1 MEIIVNGE
9 ARQVPDTYTAEQLT
23 EALGLGDKRIAMEV
37 NEGILPRS
45 GYSTHGFAPGDR
57 IEVVQAIGGG

>member
-9 ARQVPDTYTAEQLT
+9 ARQVPDEYTAEQLLQS
-23 EALGLGDKRIAMEV
+23 LGLGGRRVAMEL
-37 NEGILPRS
+37 NQDILPRS
-45 GYSTHGFAPGDR
+45 GYPSQYFSPGDR

>member
-9 ARQVPDTYTAEQLT
+9 ARQVPDEYTAEQLL
-23 EALGLGDKRIAMEV
+23 ESLGLGGRRVAMEL
-37 NEGILPRS
+37 NQEILPRS
-45 GYSTHGFAPGDR
+45 NYPRCFSPGDR

>member
-9 ARQVPDTYTAEQLT
+9 ARQVPDTYTAEQLI
-23 EALGLGDKRIAMEV
+23 ESLGLSGKRIAMEV
-37 NEGILPRS
+37 NEDILPRS
-45 GYSTHGFAPGDR
+45 RYSIHGFAAGDR